1 MLNVFVFLKCSL
13 QKELPMMKAKS
24 SHLKGKSST
33 LGVTRKILTALRFE
47 YCWKFYFHRV
57 FKDCSGLSSLNTM
70 KRHNVL
76 KTDKELL
83 KSVNYINQY
92 AHLLTVRLLT

>member
-1 MLNVFVFLKCSL
+1 
-13 QKELPMMKAKS
+13 MMKAKS

-70 KRHNVL
+70 KRQNVL
-76 KTDKELL
+76 KTDKELS

>member
-1 MLNVFVFLKCSL
+1 
-13 QKELPMMKAKS
+13 MMKAKL
-24 SHLKGKSST
+24 SHLKSKSST
-33 LGVTRKILTALRFE
+33 LGVTRKNLAALRFE
-47 YCWKFYFHRV
+47 YYWKFYFHRV
-57 FKDCSGLSSLNTM
+57 FKDYSGLSSLNTM
-70 KRHNVL
+70 KRHNIL

>member
-1 MLNVFVFLKCSL
+1 
-13 QKELPMMKAKS
+13 MMKAKS

-76 KTDKELL
+76 KTDKDYQNL
-83 KSVNYINQY
+83 
-92 AHLLTVRLLT
+92 

>member
-1 MLNVFVFLKCSL
+1 
-13 QKELPMMKAKS
+13 MMKAKS

-76 KTDKELL
+76 KTDKELS
-83 KSVNYINQY
+83 KSGNYINQY